1 MDKNLRNLMY
11 DLRAILKRLQLPI
24 SKTLAGRSFHLRRIL
39 TKKAYFITIAVRR
52 FNLHFVV
59 VIGPGT
65 F

>member
-1 MDKNLRNLMY
+1 MY
-11 DLRAILKRLQLPI
+11 DLTAILKRLKFPI
-24 SKTLAGRSFHLRRIL
+24 STTLAGRSFHSRIIL
-39 TKKAYFITIAVRR
+39 TKKEFLQQLIAVRR